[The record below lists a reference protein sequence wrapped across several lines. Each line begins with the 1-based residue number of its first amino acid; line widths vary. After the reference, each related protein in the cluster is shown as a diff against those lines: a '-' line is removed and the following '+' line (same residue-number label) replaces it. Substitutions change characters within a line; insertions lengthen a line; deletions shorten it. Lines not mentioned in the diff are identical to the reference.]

1 MDMSPCT
8 CSHER
13 NDKAVDPAFVTR
25 SVHLACQSNSQQ
37 CFFLVPNQN
46 RPSTA
51 ANQQYFSLI
60 ANQHQS
66 LVTAS
71 QIEQYLLMPGRAF
84 SFNLLYIIYYENKL
98 TA

>member
-1 MDMSPCT
+1 VDMSPST

-37 CFFLVPNQN
+37 CFFLVTNQN

-51 ANQQYFSLI
+51 DSQQYFSLT
-60 ANQHQS
+60 ANQHQPPA
-66 LVTAS
+66 TAS
-71 QIEQYLLMPGRAF
+71 QIEQYVLMPSRAF